1 MDVVVLDSA
10 HGHSANVIRCVK
22 MIKEAFP
29 EVQVIAGNVATGDAT
44 RALIELVL
52 IVLRLVSDLVLSVP
66 HELLPVLVFLRSQLS
81 WTATLLQKST
91 VSRLSP
97 MAVSNTPVI

>member
-1 MDVVVLDSA
+1 
-10 HGHSANVIRCVK
+10 

-52 IVLRLVSDLVLSVP
+52 IVLRLVSDLVLSVR
-66 HELLPVLVFLRSQLS
+66 PVWLQVSAFLRSPLL
-81 WTATLLQKST
+81 WTAMQLQKNT
-91 VSRLSP
+91 VSRSLL
-97 MAVSNTPVI
+97 MAVSNIPVILQRRSQQAEAFV